1 VPKPR
6 QDDVLIFSGLPTV
19 EKIQKIKSLDQEQE
33 HSVVKDNIGLKIEND
48 FLKKERELHNRVL
61 EKKLEDL
68 ELKKLNLAN
77 DDEKK
82 TRKDH

>member
-1 VPKPR
+1 M
-6 QDDVLIFSGLPTV
+6 
-19 EKIQKIKSLDQEQE
+19 
-33 HSVVKDNIGLKIEND
+33 VKDNIGLKIEND
-48 FLKKERELHNRVL
+48 FLKKERELHNMVL

-77 DDEKK
+77 EDEKK

>member
-1 VPKPR
+1 M
-6 QDDVLIFSGLPTV
+6 IFSGLPTV

-48 FLKKERELHNRVL
+48 FLKKERELHNMVL

-77 DDEKK
+77 EDEKK